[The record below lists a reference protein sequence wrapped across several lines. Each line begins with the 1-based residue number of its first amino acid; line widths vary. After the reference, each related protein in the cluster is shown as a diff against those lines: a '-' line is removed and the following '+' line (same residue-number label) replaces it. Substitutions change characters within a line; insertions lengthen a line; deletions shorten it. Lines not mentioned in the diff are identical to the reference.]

1 MCAQRKKAVVS
12 RGTRPSDGSAST
24 SATGRSLLAHFRV
37 PLLLAGA
44 VLALASYLVSVP
56 SNPLGFYT
64 DESSIAY
71 NAYTISQS
79 GSDEY
84 GVRWPLYFRAFDE
97 YKNPTYIYLL
107 AGLFKIFGPSIWLA
121 RVLSGISGFGAVL
134 LLGVLAR
141 QMTGEDRIGVVVALT
156 AMMTPW
162 LFEIS
167 RLVFEV
173 ALFPL
178 ALVLFLLA
186 LYRAQSRTAWTLL
199 DTLWVAS
206 TLGLM
211 TYTYTIGRLLGSLL
225 ALGLAIFGR
234 RSRWTR
240 IGQTWIAY
248 GILLVPLLVFSQ
260 RHPGALTGRFYAV
273 SYIQPESGISEIAGE
288 FLKRYLDNLSL
299 RSLLLIGDVNI
310 RHHVP
315 GMGSMLAVTMFLG
328 LVGAVLVLWSRWR
341 DPWWQFILYGLAV
354 SVVPAAFTARSFH
367 TLRLIAFPIF
377 LLVLTVPALTWLGGS
392 GKGLKAARPG
402 LYVLLVLALLQG
414 VVFQWQFYRDGP
426 KRGHAFNRGFPEA
439 FAAATALQSRPIY
452 LIAGPG
458 KYTYIH
464 AYWYGTLEGM
474 DASEFVSLSDGER
487 PPAQS
492 LVIDDMSGEP
502 CARCQHILM
511 RPPYYVYRVL

>member
-1 MCAQRKKAVVS
+1 MSAQRKKAAVS
-12 RGTRPSDGSAST
+12 RGTRRAEGPASAS
-24 SATGRSLLAHFRV
+24 ATARSLRDHSRG
-37 PLLLAGA
+37 PLLLAGG
-44 VLALASYLVSVP
+44 VLALAFYLASVP
-56 SNPLGFYT
+56 KNPLGFFI

-71 NAYTISQS
+71 NAYTISRS

-121 RVLSGISGFGAVL
+121 RLLSGVSGFGAVL

-141 QMTGEDRIGVVVALT
+141 RMTGEDRIGVVVALT
-156 AMMTPW
+156 AMVTPW

-186 LYRAQSRTAWTLL
+186 LYRAQSRTEWTLL

-211 TYTYTIGRLLGSLL
+211 TYTYTIGRLLGLLL
-225 ALGLAIFGR
+225 ALGLLIFGR

-240 IGQTWIAY
+240 IGQTWMFY
-248 GILLVPLLVFSQ
+248 GILLAPLLVFSQ
-260 RHPGALTGRFYAV
+260 RHPGALTGRFHAV
-273 SYIQPESGISEIAGE
+273 SYIQPESGLSMIAGE

-299 RSLLLIGDVNI
+299 RSLLFVGDVNI

-315 GMGSMLAVTMFLG
+315 GMGSMLAVTVFLG
-328 LVGAVLVLWSRWR
+328 VVGAVLVLWSRWR

-354 SVVPAAFTARSFH
+354 SVVPAALTADSFH
-367 TLRLIAFPIF
+367 MLRLIAFPVF
-377 LLVLTVPALTWLGGS
+377 LLVLTVPALTRLGGS
-392 GKGLKAARPG
+392 GKGMKAARLG
-402 LYVLLVLALLQG
+402 LSLLLVLTLLQG
-414 VVFQWQFYRDGP
+414 LVFQWQFYREGP
-426 KRGHAFNRGFPEA
+426 KRGYAFNRGFPEA

-452 LIAGPG
+452 LVARPG
-458 KYTYIH
+458 KYMYIH

-474 DASEFVSLSDGER
+474 DASEFVSLSAGER

-492 LVIDDMSGEP
+492 LVIDDTFRKP
-502 CARCQHILM
+502 CARCQLILK
-511 RPPYYVYRVL
+511 RPPYTVYRVL